1 MSSQTQP
8 SKPAD
13 PLRPYA
19 VEAVDSFTHYLHPR
33 RSHGADDSAGSRGPT
48 GTDSRGT
55 ASVGQLPVLLL
66 NGCALPAAGW
76 MPVIEALPGRD
87 ILALDRPVFAGT
99 DWDARLPDLASE
111 VAAVQ
116 RIIDGPGRGRPAIL
130 VAHSMAAFR
139 AEALARLRPDLVAGL
154 VLVDPSLEDFRDP
167 GTAARFARAR
177 GLNATLSLLGHARA
191 RRLVARAAHRG
202 FREQMVSPNRL
213 DPEIFR
219 DPYARPEVLRSAL
232 TEWLSYRLQGSQLS
246 ALRRRTGDLRTP
258 TLALFALPGP
268 ARRHLRL
275 LSKHLGVVD
284 PTMLDDSGHLVMLDR
299 PDAIAAAVDDL
310 PV

>member
-1 MSSQTQP
+1 MNSHAQSPQ
-8 SKPAD
+8 SAD
-13 PLRPYA
+13 PLRPFA
-19 VEAVDSFTHYLHPR
+19 VEVVDGFTHYLRPGNGP
-33 RSHGADDSAGSRGPT
+33 GAQTGAADSTEQPT
-48 GTDSRGT
+48 
-55 ASVGQLPVLLL
+55 VLLL

-76 MPVIEALPGRD
+76 ATVVESLPGRD
-87 ILALDRPVFAGT
+87 LLAMDRPGFAGT
-99 DWDARLPDLASE
+99 AWDARLPDLASE

-139 AEALARLRPDLVAGL
+139 AEALTRLRPDLVAGL

-167 GTAARFARAR
+167 GAAARLVKAR
-177 GLNATLSLLGHARA
+177 GLNAVLSLLGHARV

-202 FREQMVSPNRL
+202 FREQMVSSDRL

-232 TEWLSYRLQGSQLS
+232 AEWLSYRLQGAQLS
-246 ALRRRTGDLRTP
+246 ALRRRTSALKLP
-258 TLALFALPGP
+258 TSVLFAPPGP

-275 LSKHLGVVD
+275 LSQHLGVD
-284 PTMLDDSGHLVMLDR
+284 EPRMLTDSGHLVMLDR
-299 PDAIAAAVDDL
+299 PGAIAAAITDL
-310 PV
+310 PD